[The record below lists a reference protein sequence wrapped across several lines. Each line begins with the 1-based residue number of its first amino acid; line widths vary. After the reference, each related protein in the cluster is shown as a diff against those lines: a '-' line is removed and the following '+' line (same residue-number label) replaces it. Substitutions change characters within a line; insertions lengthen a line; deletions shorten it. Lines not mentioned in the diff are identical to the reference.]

1 MPSVDVEENIKKIQ
15 EAIEATYQELH
26 RLQGSLRVFMAFKE
40 NGLKTIDIPEKKEEE
55 EAQPEEQ
62 EESTQE

>member
-1 MPSVDVEENIKKIQ
+1 M
-15 EAIEATYQELH
+15 
-26 RLQGSLRVFMAFKE
+26 GFKE